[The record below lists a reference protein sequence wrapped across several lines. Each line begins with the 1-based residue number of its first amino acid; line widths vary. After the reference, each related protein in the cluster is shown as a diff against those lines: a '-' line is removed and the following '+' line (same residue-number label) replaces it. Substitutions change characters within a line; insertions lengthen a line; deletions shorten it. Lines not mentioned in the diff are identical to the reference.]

1 MEHDYY
7 AVLGI
12 DRNATKSEIKEAYRF
27 LAAQL
32 HPDKHCGKNV
42 KIAEKKIKEI
52 NEAYEVLSDE
62 AKRDVYDNAAA
73 GSQGENDGSNVSG
86 QEWTDNDYDEP
97 QSYDDYVIDQ
107 EILRE
112 HNSHQSGSKTF
123 IIALF
128 VSIVAGIFFINI
140 VQSCPARK
148 EPNRAPLPTVEYV
161 LPKTDGSSIVVKSD
175 ILTKHFGISYEQRQS
190 SNLFMK
196 DSYEYRYNGNGTWTI
211 TKKSAVNN
219 TGKNFIDTSNKD
231 EVENYLH
238 GLGF

>member
-1 MEHDYY
+1 MEYDYY

-12 DRNATKSEIKEAYRF
+12 EISATKSEIKEAYRF
-27 LAAQL
+27 LTAQL

-52 NEAYEVLSDE
+52 NEAYEVLSDD
-62 AKRDVYDNAAA
+62 AKRDAYDNAVAD
-73 GSQGENDGSNVSG
+73 SQRENADNNVSG
-86 QEWTDNDYDEP
+86 QKWTDNDYDEP
-97 QSYDDYVIDQ
+97 ESYDGYVIDQ

-112 HNSHQSGSKTF
+112 HNSHQSGSKNF

-128 VSIVAGIFFINI
+128 VSIIAGIFFINI
-140 VQSCPARK
+140 VQGCPTRK
-148 EPNRAPLPTVEYV
+148 EPNRAPLPKVEYV
-161 LPKTDGSSIVVKSD
+161 LPKTDGSSIIVKSE
-175 ILTKHFGISYEQRQS
+175 ILTKYFGISYEQRQS

-219 TGKNFIDTSNKD
+219 TNKYFIDTNNKD